1 MHPALNEG
9 ERMTKRVLSVLMVG
23 GLVAGAL
30 GATTVEATA
39 KKSNKCKAYKPG
51 PEGAEAKT
59 AKVTDKATEKKPV
72 AVTLATTPG
81 AGVGGEDA
89 TETAI
94 SHVYHNVQ
102 VDSKAKSAK
111 LFIRLEMVD
120 YEDQDLYVR
129 LPSGAEVARAAG
141 FNPEPAIYNDDSG
154 GGHTEK
160 GAEVIDG
167 IITADCGGYTI
178 DVAAA
183 TGTGSDVTLKY
194 WLAK

>member
-1 MHPALNEG
+1 
-9 ERMTKRVLSVLMVG
+9 MTKRVLSVLMVG
-23 GLVAGAL
+23 GLVAGAI

-39 KKSNKCKAYKPG
+39 KKAKKCKAYKPG
-51 PEGAEAKT
+51 PEGADADT
-59 AKVTDKATEKKPV
+59 LVVTDKATEKKP
-72 AVTLATTPG
+72 ATATLATSPG
-81 AGVGGEDA
+81 AGVGGTDE

-94 SHVYHNVQ
+94 SHAYHNVQ
-102 VDSKAKSAK
+102 VDSKKKSAK
-111 LFIRLEMVD
+111 LFIRLEMAA

-141 FNPEPAIYNDDSG
+141 FNPEPAVYNDTEG

-178 DVAAA
+178 DAAAA

-194 WLAK
+194 WLGK